1 MLNNNDYTTA
11 GVAFDYLES
20 QQYTQTPSMDSL
32 HTNAMPELASQYTTT
47 MRKKQ

>member
-1 MLNNNDYTTA
+1 MITTA

-20 QQYTQTPSMDSL
+20 QQYTQTQSMDSL
-32 HTNAMPELASQYTTT
+32 HINAMPEIASQYTTT